1 MSRLNKH
8 KLQQKKKKSFIII
21 SSFAIIAILIL
32 SILIFPEI
40 SNSISISKTN
50 WTVLSNNTD
59 IDDMEYVVS
68 EQPKKVPQKIDL
80 DGYLFLGDSYT
91 VLLKDTIKKHNPNAI
106 IKAVE
111 GVQPDYW
118 IDNFSDLPK
127 NDDVKG
133 VVLLIGV
140 NGATY
145 SNNIPNKEKLISS
158 LAKKYKNKTIYVQE
172 VFPVGKKFSNANPK
186 SFNKSIKNN
195 NKATKKYCDRYDN
208 VYYINATH
216 NLITKDGYLKF
227 TRDGL
232 HIAGNKQETF
242 YENIV
247 SAINKSN

>member
-1 MSRLNKH
+1 MSRLNKN
-8 KLQQKKKKSFIII
+8 KLQQKKKKRVFII
-21 SSFAIIAILIL
+21 SSSVIIAVLIL
-32 SILIFPEI
+32 SIIIFPKI
-40 SNSISISKTN
+40 SNCVSISKTN
-50 WTVLSNNTD
+50 WTVLSNSND
-59 IDDMEYVVS
+59 IDDMEYVIS
-68 EQPKKVPQKIDL
+68 EQPKKAPEKIDL

-91 VLLKDTIKKHNPNAI
+91 VLLKDTIKKHNENAI

-118 IDNFSDLPK
+118 IDNFNDLP
-127 NDDVKG
+127 NDEDVKG

-145 SNNIPNKEKLISS
+145 SNNVSNKEKLISS
-158 LAKKYKNKTIYVQE
+158 LVEKYKNKTIYVQE

-186 SFNKSIKNN
+186 SFNKAIKNH
-195 NKATKKYCDRYDN
+195 NKETEKYCDNYDN
-208 VYYINATH
+208 VYYINATN